1 MGTIYIDKQFKRFPK
16 LNTISKDQIGKPN
29 GVAGLDQNGK
39 IPESQLPS
47 YVEDVI
53 EVESYDQLPLIGESG
68 KIYITSNT
76 NLTYRWTGS
85 QYMNI
90 SSSLALGETSETA
103 YPGDKGKQ
111 NRTDID
117 NLSNQKADKSS
128 VYTKQESDSKYLQEI
143 PSEYVKKDQL
153 DLKVNKTE
161 VYTKEEVQQ
170 QILDSKYVH
179 PDVSHIPE
187 GGNIGQILVN
197 NGDGEAKW
205 DYLSEAVTISVSL
218 SDTNTVEGVVVT
230 LQIGPDITTYD
241 YSEPIQVNVPLGLQY
256 EVSVGDK
263 VGYTTPNS
271 VTLTASKNSR
281 NIVLKYYKE
290 SEQSLIFDDTN
301 EDSHPG
307 LQVETDND
315 TSWIRGRRC
324 LVRNTGSGVAICY
337 LDENNSHLF
346 HDGSTI
352 AKLDGSMGDWMTD
365 IPEYWYKVEEVENGK
380 NILKISS
387 TYIDGYKH
395 SPRTLLGVAKAYY
408 DSNKEVLVS
417 IENVKPTMT
426 ILQSGGV
433 VKEFGILDL
442 YKYCHNKGTGW
453 MMIDY
458 ETHKKISH
466 LFCAKYK
473 TRNPWEV
480 DIFNASLIKK
490 IAYNTGL
497 SVNMGNNDGKYTTI
511 DGDVVS
517 FLGIEDV
524 YGNTQEYLEG
534 IHGYRSPDGVVVYI
548 YDGLKPTVS
557 DSSQLQNCRE
567 LLLTSFTGQKE
578 YLGEI
583 KNLYWGEYADVIPTS
598 LVKWKESVDALSG
611 NQTNYPDLG
620 YIGSRYADKFHT
632 VVRSWTGNDIKH
644 CGIYTIHI
652 AKPSWSSL
660 TNSSTRIQYRGEI
673 KVIDNP
679 EDFLAPTLSEGT
691 SLDSSTLYYVTPEE
705 FGAKGDGVTDDLEAF
720 NKCITTARDKNLNI
734 KALQTYNI
742 SSTLVINGSYKDI
755 EINKII
761 CSSTT
766 QPAIVLI
773 GMGNNIS
780 IRYID
785 AKYEAIQIQDEAG
798 TQFFSNTIRLGTIN
812 VKGDAVT
819 WKNSSTAF
827 QNTFYFSNI
836 RCNNSGSVFEQEKYE
851 HGYISENNYYGGF
864 IGYCNYFFH
873 GTGSNNKFYNIEL
886 ESSIKICWYLIESY
900 YIQVF
905 GDRHA
910 EVIQEDGALM
920 FKLETPNGS
929 DTSTSL
935 AANSQGFIFYSSYA
949 IPCNTID
956 LSGAYIYAYN
966 ENVDVTLPI
975 SNNCV
980 NYCSCQLKTNK
991 DVTPTQLPLAQ
1002 EFWTWGRRFIFK
1014 PFVLLDKVIE
1024 KQLVDYRDTNKL
1036 LGPLPYHFIINHQEC
1051 EIYLHGTYCF
1061 MGYDTFEVT
1070 QTESCKVK
1078 LYNDLGELIWNGW
1091 ENEQGH
1097 YKFRHRASRLSAG
1110 TIGNN
1115 YYVPYDLNGCY
1126 WEITR
1131 LDEVENKL
1139 KWKIIE

>member
-1 MGTIYIDKQFKRFPK
+1 MGTIYIDSQFKRFPK
-16 LNTISKDQIGKPN
+16 INAISKDQIGQPN
-29 GVAGLDQNGK
+29 GVAGLDENGK
-39 IPESQLPS
+39 ILESQLPG
-47 YVEDVI
+47 YVDDVI
-53 EVESYDQLPLIGESG
+53 EVESYDSLPTIGESG
-68 KIYITSNT
+68 KIYVTADT
-76 NLTYRWTGS
+76 NLTYRWSGS

-90 SSSLALGETSETA
+90 SSTLALGETAETA

-111 NRTDID
+111 NRIDID
-117 NLSNQKADKSS
+117 DLKTQKADKTE
-128 VYTKQESDSKYLQEI
+128 VYTKQESDSKYLSEI
-143 PSEYVKKDQL
+143 PSQYVTEDQL

-170 QILDSKYVH
+170 QILDLKYVH

-187 GGNIGQILVN
+187 GGNPGQVLVN
-197 NGDGEAKW
+197 NGDGDAKW
-205 DYLSEAVTISVSL
+205 DYLSELVTISVFL
-218 SDTNTVEGVVVT
+218 SDSDVVEGVVVT
-230 LQIGPDITTYD
+230 LQIGSNITTYN
-241 YSEPIQVNVPLGLQY
+241 YSESIQVNVPLGLQY
-256 EVSVGDK
+256 EVSVSNK
-263 VGYTTPNS
+263 TGYSTPNS

-417 IENVKPTMT
+417 IENVKPIMT
-426 ILQSGGV
+426 IPQYGV
-433 VKEFGILDL
+433 VKKFGILDL

-473 TRNPWEV
+473 TRNPWEI

-497 SVNMGNNDGKYTTI
+497 SVNLGNNDGKYTTI

-524 YGNTQEYLEG
+524 YGNTLEYLEG

-620 YIGSRYADKFHT
+620 LIGSGYGDKFHIA
-632 VVRSWTGNDIKH
+632 VRSWTGNDIKH

-660 TNSSTRIQYRGEI
+660 NNSSTRIQYRGEI

-691 SLDSSTLYYVTPEE
+691 SLDSSTLYYITPEE
-705 FGAKGDGVTDDLEAF
+705 FGAKGDGITDDTEAL
-720 NKCITTARDKNLNI
+720 NKCFKASEEKGLNV
-734 KALQTYNI
+734 KALQ
-742 SSTLVINGSYKDI
+742 SYKTSSSVTVSGNYKSY
-755 EINKII
+755 EINYID

-766 QPAIVLI
+766 EPAIIFI
-773 GMGNNIS
+773 GKGNNLSVQRIT
-780 IRYID
+780 
-785 AKYEAIQIQDEAG
+785 AQFEAIQMSDISG
-798 TQFFSNTIRLGTIN
+798 MSTICNTIRIGTIAVN
-812 VKGDAVT
+812 GDAVT
-819 WKNSSTAF
+819 WKNSGSVY
-827 QNTFYFSNI
+827 QNTFYFNNI
-836 RCNNSGSVFEQEKYE
+836 TCNSVGSCFEQEKYE
-851 HGYISENNYYGGF
+851 HGYISENNYYGGYV
-864 IGYCNYFFH
+864 GYCNYFFH
-873 GTGSNNKFYNIEL
+873 GTGSNNKFYNIQL
-886 ESSIKICWYLIESY
+886 EEKIKICWWFTEAY
-900 YIQVF
+900 YAQIF
-905 GDRHA
+905 AERHA
-910 EVIQEDGALM
+910 EIVQEDEATLLKLGTGDDLM
-920 FKLETPNGS
+920 ISNS
-929 DTSTSL
+929 
-935 AANSQGFIFYSSYA
+935 ANAQGLIFYTTPQ
-949 IPCNTID
+949 IRINTID
-956 LSGAYIYAYN
+956 ISGAYIR
-966 ENVDVTLPI
+966 VLV
-975 SNNCV
+975 SNNV
-980 NYCSCQLKTNK
+980 GETYLTSSAMNYCSAMISTSKQATAS
-991 DVTPTQLPLAQ
+991 TSHILAHG
-1002 EFWTWGRRFIFK
+1002 FWMWGRRFIWK
-1014 PFVLLDKVIE
+1014 YRSKIDSN
-1024 KQLVDYRDTNKL
+1024 LVEQVTDFRDSNSLKK
-1036 LGPLPYHFIINHQEC
+1036 PLPYKMYITIPDSEL
-1051 EIYLHGTYCF
+1051 YLHSAYCLF
-1061 MGYDTFEVT
+1061 GQDTFEIV
-1070 QTESCKVK
+1070 QDEVNKVK
-1078 LYNDLGELIWNGW
+1078 IYDSDGNLIWNGW
-1091 ENEQGH
+1091 EQPAGNYQFTH
-1097 YKFRHRASRLSAG
+1097 IWNNDLSTAG
-1110 TIGNN
+1110 RYQAVKYN
-1115 YYVPYDLNGCY
+1115 YEDCY
-1126 WEITR
+1126 WKVTK
-1131 LDEVENKL
+1131 LDEIDDKL